1 MSFNIK
7 SGAEIDA
14 MRVACRLASEVL
26 DYLTPLIQPGIT
38 TKEIDRLAHDY
49 MVNVQGTTSATL
61 NYQPP
66 GHVPYPASLC
76 TSVNE
81 VVCHGIPGPYALKN
95 GDIINVDVVGFY
107 NWRFDLA
114 ERVRLPTSTTA
125 TATQGGGR
133 GGGGAR
139 FSQAP
144 IGKGRAYGIEVLL
157 KRDLSKNFFGWIAYT
172 LSWSDERAKATPW
185 TKGTGYAPAD
195 SDQRHILT
203 VIGQYKFGNGWELGA
218 RFRLTTGTPDTPVVG
233 STYDSDTQ
241 SYRPIYGPDGSTRQ
255 PTFHQLDLRVDR
267 VFLFD
272 RWQLGA
278 YLDVQNV
285 YNHTNQEGTIADYR
299 FRSQIIVPDI
309 PILPTLGIKGSF

>member
-1 MSFNIK
+1 MGLYCGSPGAFNL
-7 SGAEIDA
+7 DA
-14 MRVACRLASEVL
+14 RYGSPDLALEKALQTSLGVEHRFT
-26 DYLTPLIQPGIT
+26 DY
-38 TKEIDRLAHDY
+38 
-49 MVNVQGTTSATL
+49 
-61 NYQPP
+61 
-66 GHVPYPASLC
+66 
-76 TSVNE
+76 
-81 VVCHGIPGPYALKN
+81 
-95 GDIINVDVVGFY
+95 INVELTGFFNRRY
-107 NWRFDLA
+107 DMAFGTNEIRTNADGTKD
-114 ERVRLPTSTTA
+114 RVLVDS
-125 TATQGGGR
+125 
-133 GGGGAR
+133 
-139 FSQAP
+139 
-144 IGKGRAYGIEVLL
+144 IGLGRAYGVELL
-157 KRDLSKNFFGWIAYT
+157 ARHELSKNFFGWIAYT